1 MAKLAINRGSTAND
15 GTGDNLRA
23 GANKINLNF
32 DEIYSAIGD
41 GSSLSASIKVKDDSS
56 TVSTI
61 AANGAILGI
70 LGGSGISSTVS
81 GSNITLSVDGS
92 ISSASGAQT
101 LTNKVMSG
109 ADNTFSNIGNSSLS
123 NSSITVSDG
132 SNTSPVA
139 LGGTLT
145 FAGTTNE
152 IEVGESAGTVTVGL
166 PDNVTIAGNL
176 TVNGTTTT
184 VNSTTIEVTNS
195 FTFEGTTSDDF
206 ETTLTVVDPTA
217 DRTVSIPNATGTI
230 VLKDTTDTLTNKS
243 INLANNT
250 VTGTLAQFNT
260 AVSNATLVDTAVSTA
275 LDSTTSGNKLR
286 FNFANTGSF
295 PTASTYEGMFAYDVG
310 GNHPYV
316 ADTGGWVK
324 IITENAS
331 IADISNVGS
340 IASIS
345 NGQALL
351 WNSSGGR
358 FDPGDVLSNDFAN
371 ANAQDLGYLSYRS
384 SSNTPTKTLTVT
396 VATQTAEHYYN
407 GTGSSNK
414 YVIDGDQGPFLSM
427 APGIYRFDQADGSNS
442 GHPLLFYR
450 DAAKATAYT
459 TGVSTNGT
467 PGSAGAYTQI
477 TIDKDTPQV
486 LHYQCSAH
494 GYMGHALQTVG
505 SEVSFGASNGFAIA
519 MSIAL

>member
-1 MAKLAINRGSTAND
+1 MALNLINRGSTAND
-15 GTGDNLRA
+15 GTGDNLRD
-23 GANKINLNF
+23 GANKVNLNF
-32 DEIYSAIGD
+32 SEIYTALGSGTVID
-41 GSSLSASIKVKDDSS
+41 GTIKFQDDSS
-56 TVSTI
+56 TQATI
-61 AANGAILGI
+61 SANGEVIRV
-70 LGGSGISSTVS
+70 LGGSGITSTISGNDLTLAVDGTISTAS
-81 GSNITLSVDGS
+81 GS
-92 ISSASGAQT
+92 QT
-101 LTNKVMSG
+101 LTNKTING
-109 ADNTFSNIGNSSLS
+109 PDNTLTNIANASLA

-132 SNTSPVA
+132 SNSTARA
-139 LGGTLT
+139 LGSTLTVQGTSNEVEVAASTGTLT
-145 FAGTTNE
+145 
-152 IEVGESAGTVTVGL
+152 IGL
-166 PDNVTIAGNL
+166 PNDVTISGNL
-176 TVNGTTTT
+176 SVQGTTTT
-184 VNSTTIEVTNS
+184 INSTSIEITNS
-195 FTFEGTTSDDF
+195 FTFEGATSDGH
-206 ETTLTVVDPTA
+206 ETILTVVDPTA

-340 IASIS
+340 IGSIS

-358 FDPGDVLSNDFAN
+358 FDPGDILSNDFAN

-427 APGIYRFDQADGSNS
+427 AP
-442 GHPLLFYR
+442 LLF
-450 DAAKATAYT
+450 A
-459 TGVSTNGT
+459 
-467 PGSAGAYTQI
+467 
-477 TIDKDTPQV
+477 
-486 LHYQCSAH
+486 
-494 GYMGHALQTVG
+494 
-505 SEVSFGASNGFAIA
+505 
-519 MSIAL
+519 